1 MQVKWIKLATDIFND
16 EKIMY
21 IETMPNGD
29 EILVI
34 WLKILALCGRSNSDG
49 LLMMTDKIAYTDEML
64 ASIFRKDIKVVQ
76 LALNVFE
83 RLDMVQM
90 YDNAIFVTNWLKH
103 QSLDKL
109 ESKREY
115 DRQYQQK
122 KRDAAK
128 ASIENRTINRIE
140 NYDNRTLDIDIEED
154 IEIYKKENIKEKK
167 VEADAPT
174 NTPKKKKSHYGEYKN
189 VLLTEDEYKK
199 LSEREDGE
207 DLIEFLDEYIERK
220 GYKAKSHYLCLVGW
234 VADAIK
240 ERKQKVNGN
249 YKGPPPKPTYSSS
262 EMDIPDSDIEEF
274 RKKLREKEQK
284 ND

>member
-1 MQVKWIKLATDIFND
+1 MQVKWIKVSTDIFND

-49 LLMMTDKIAYTDEML
+49 LLMMTSKIPYTDEML
-64 ASIFRKDIKVVQ
+64 ASIFRKDIKSIQ
-76 LALNVFE
+76 LALKVFE
-83 RLDMVQM
+83 QLDMVEM
-90 YDNAIFVTNWLKH
+90 YDNAIFITNWQKH

-128 ASIENRTINRIE
+128 ASLENRTINRIE
-140 NYDNRTLDIDIEED
+140 NNDNRTLDIDIEED
-154 IEIYKKENIKEKK
+154 IDIYKKENIKEKSF
-167 VEADAPT
+167 EAEAST
-174 NTPKKKKSHYGEYKN
+174 RSPKKKKSHYGEYKN
-189 VLLTEDEYKK
+189 VLLSEDEFQKI
-199 LSEREDGE
+199 SDREDGE

-220 GYKAKSHYLCLVGW
+220 GYKAKSHYLCLTGW
-234 VADAIK
+234 VADAVK
-240 ERKQKVNGN
+240 ERKQKSGNG
-249 YKGPPPKPTYSSS
+249 YKAPPPKQSYSSDD
-262 EMDIPDSDIEEF
+262 MKIPESVQEAF
-274 RKKLREKEQK
+274 RKKLEEKGIK
-284 ND
+284 A